1 MLKNSFKKLGALT
14 LLATLGLTG
23 CSKEIQSKPTNYDD
37 KLLTFSD
44 NSEIYHNMV
53 SIIQDAYRDGS
64 LASDVLDQVLYQ
76 YAVSIFGRYNKVA
89 KPYNLN
95 DTTLKEVAK
104 DIKANTNAQG
114 VTNASALKA
123 TTLKFIED
131 FKAYH
136 TTDNDGNRVTT
147 EAAKQQEFD
156 RIMAK
161 WNTIEN
167 RISETLYDDATSGT
181 YSERGVFYEKK
192 LLLNFYNNL
201 DKVANPYELADDKMY
216 EVVITPDVED
226 TEVFGNYLHREYYQ
240 TKEAY
245 SLDGADEDPN
255 TAKVRY
261 VEEKIIPTIY
271 RTLLIEQYLLDE
283 SYNTLGRSYARKIN
297 VISMGVNSNRPDA
310 ARYLMKSFVEDA
322 ISQGDEIT
330 LDRIHEVSSINV
342 GLPNKLEAIFGY
354 EFDSAQ
360 TQQIMS
366 AFGYEFVAESANGAG
381 DAYYKGTDYGDMMMQ
396 YRKITDDILTTDS
409 SAESDF
415 TGSYT
420 YDKEVGKQI
429 KENELAN
436 KDYTDNDWYIKNGAS
451 GNLPDEIKT
460 RLFNVGVANALNNAD
475 VKDRWTQS
483 TATYAVPENESN
495 YVAKING
502 KYYLKVA
509 SKQAGADPKD
519 DILFNVNNTF
529 YVVQI
534 EEAISASKLAKE
546 STIYASEVKEEIINE
561 VAKVIAKD
569 ESYKTLSTKHWLEN
583 CKLKYH
589 DSVVY
594 DYFKSNYP
602 ELFD

>member
-1 MLKNSFKKLGALT
+1 MLKTSLKKLGALT

-23 CSKEIQSKPTNYDD
+23 CSKEIHAKPTNYDD

-53 SIIQDAYRDGS
+53 NIIQDAYRDGS

-104 DIKANTNAQG
+104 DIHKNTNAQG
-114 VTNASALKA
+114 VTNASALKPA
-123 TTLKFIED
+123 TIKFIDEY
-131 FKAYH
+131 KAYW
-136 TTDNDGNRVTT
+136 TTDNDGNRLTT
-147 EAAKQQEFD
+147 EQAKQQEFD
-156 RIMAK
+156 RITAK
-161 WNTIEN
+161 WNTIED
-167 RISETLYDDATSGT
+167 RIAQSLYDDVTSGS

-192 LLLNFYNNL
+192 LLLNFHNNL
-201 DKVANPYELADDKMY
+201 DKVANPYELAETAMH

-226 TEVFGNYLHREYYQ
+226 TEVFGNYLNREFYQ

-245 SLDGADEDPN
+245 DLDAADEDEA
-255 TAKVRY
+255 TAQIRY
-261 VEEKIIPTIY
+261 VEEKVIPTIY

-322 ISQGDEIT
+322 VSVGDEIT
-330 LDRIHEVSSINV
+330 LERLNEVSSINV
-342 GLPNKLEAIFGY
+342 GLPAKLEAIFGSA
-354 EFDSAQ
+354 FDSPQ

-366 AFGYEFVAESANGAG
+366 AFGYEFVAASSLSAD

-420 YDKEVGKQI
+420 YSKEVGKEI

-436 KDYTDNDWYIKNGAS
+436 KDYTDNDWYIKNGSS
-451 GNLPDEIKT
+451 GSLPDEIKT

-475 VKDRWTQS
+475 VKDRWTAS

-589 DSVVY
+589 DTVVY